1 MIAVAVD
8 EDFETIRGAADGI
21 TYPVLIDADHVVT
34 ELYAIS
40 NVPTVL
46 MIDEGDNIVQPNWS
60 AYASDTFKELTG
72 IDSETQKDHIRAW
85 VKDGTLRMS
94 PDEAKGAVA
103 DLSAEEEQARLF
115 FRIATRLRN
124 DDDADGA
131 ERNFVTAIDL
141 APHDWTVQRATQPLR
156 GIDPFGEAF
165 MELYTA
171 FNEAGRPYH
180 GVTGH

>member
-8 EDFETIRGAADGI
+8 EDVEAIRGAAHGI
-21 TYPVLIDADHVVT
+21 TYPILIDADHVVA

-46 MIDEGDNIVQPNWS
+46 MIDEDDNIVQPNWS
-60 AYASDTFKELTG
+60 AYASDTFRELTG
-72 IDSETQKDHIRAW
+72 IDSEIQKDHIRAW
-85 VKDGTLRMS
+85 AKDGTLRM
-94 PDEAKGAVA
+94 PPEDAKGAVS
-103 DLSAEEEQARLF
+103 DLSPEEEQARLF

-124 DDDADGA
+124 NGDADGA

-141 APHDWTVQRATQPLR
+141 APYGWTVQRAAQPLR
-156 GIDPFGEAF
+156 GINPFGEAF

-171 FNEAGRPYH
+171 IWMRLFR
-180 GVTGH
+180 GVVRQ

>member
-8 EDFETIRGAADGI
+8 EDVETIRGAADGI
-21 TYPVLIDADHVVT
+21 TYPILIDADHVVA

-46 MIDEGDNIVQPNWS
+46 MIDEDDNIVQPNWK
-60 AYASDTFKELTG
+60 AFASDTFREMSG
-72 IDSETQKDHIRAW
+72 IDSEIQMDHIRAW
-85 VKDGTLRMS
+85 AKDGTLRML
-94 PDEAKGAVA
+94 PEDAKGAVD
-103 DLSAEEEQARLF
+103 DLSSDEEQARLF

-124 DDDADGA
+124 DGDADGA

-141 APHDWTVQRATQPLR
+141 APHDWTVQRAAQPLR
-156 GIDPFGEAF
+156 GINPFGDA
-165 MELYTA
+165 YTVLA
-171 FNEAGRPYH
+171 KAAKEAGHPFH